1 MVSIDTHPLHNISW
15 VDLASK
21 DVDAAIEFYSG
32 LFGWTT
38 FNDGETPYSIFM
50 AGDKPVGG
58 IMGMTPEM
66 GEMPAVWSTYVNV
79 EDADAIIAAAT
90 AAGGSVYQPP
100 FDIPGGGRIAV
111 IGDPDGA
118 ALCLFEGNADNGLKA
133 LDEVGAP
140 CWWDCMTRD
149 AAGAKAFYTT
159 VFGWGI
165 EEIPEMNYTIFTNH
179 GEYLCGTMAMPD
191 DVPKLCPLTGRSTL
205 SLPTATP
212 RLSTSPATAGRSTTP
227 RWTHHLAGPA
237 RSWTHGVRPST
248 SSIDRRLPRADP
260 PRLR

>member
-191 DVPKLCPLTGRSTL
+191 DVPEVVPAHWAVNFVVADCDAAAEYVASNGGTLNHPPMDTPFGRACSVLDPWGSTLNIIDRST
-205 SLPTATP
+205 ATE
-212 RLSTSPATAGRSTTP
+212 G
-227 RWTHHLAGPA
+227 
-237 RSWTHGVRPST
+237 
-248 SSIDRRLPRADP
+248 
-260 PRLR
+260 